1 MKFRTFLMIVAV
13 VAVLYAIGL
22 LLVPGVMDSTYG
34 TAGSPGEML
43 SDRLYG
49 SSLLAFAVLFWLARD
64 FTGASARPI
73 VIAGLVGEVVTFLV
87 TLTGT
92 LGGIMDAT
100 GWSVVVIS
108 LLLAL
113 GFAYFQ
119 FVAPPK

>member
-22 LLVPGVMDSTYG
+22 LLVPGTMDSAYG

-43 SDRLYG
+43 SDRMYG
-49 SSLLAFAVLFWLARD
+49 SALLGFAVLFWLARD

-73 VIAGLVGEVVTFLV
+73 IAAGLVGETVFFVVALI
-87 TLTGT
+87 GT
-92 LGGIMDAT
+92 LGGVMGAT
-100 GWSVVVIS
+100 GWSAVVLG
-108 LLLAL
+108 LLFAL
-113 GFAYFQ
+113 GFGYFQ